1 MEDEYNMGDGGSV
14 GFTYPPVLS
23 AQRGARG
30 LVVAVG
36 SYRLARRDRAAP
48 NWALTS

>member
-1 MEDEYNMGDGGSV
+1 MEGESNMADGGS
-14 GFTYPPVLS
+14 VLS

-36 SYRLARRDRAAP
+36 SYRLARQISD
-48 NWALTS
+48 